1 MTEALDLLLVAGRTA
16 LIYGVVLVLLRLIGQ
31 RQIGQTTPSDL
42 VVLLLVSEAV
52 QNAMLGGDETLAGGI
67 VSMVTL
73 LLIGWLIE
81 QLTLRFPRLERWIE
95 GSPQVVVEQG
105 RIDRRAVRAQKISED
120 DLIAALRSHGLASLD
135 EASMVVIESNG
146 RVSVLKRPPDP
157 RFNPRRE

>member
-1 MTEALDLLLVAGRTA
+1 MTDPLDLLLVAGRTA
-16 LIYGVVLVLLRLIGQ
+16 LVYGVVFGLLRVIGR

-73 LLIGWLIE
+73 LLVGGLIQ

-95 GSPQVVVEQG
+95 GNASVVVEQG
-105 RIDRRAVRAQKISED
+105 RIDRKAVRAQKISED
-120 DLIAALRSHGLASLD
+120 DLIAALRAHGLASLD

-146 RVSVLKRPPDP
+146 RVSVLKRPPDA
-157 RFNPRRE
+157 RFDPRR